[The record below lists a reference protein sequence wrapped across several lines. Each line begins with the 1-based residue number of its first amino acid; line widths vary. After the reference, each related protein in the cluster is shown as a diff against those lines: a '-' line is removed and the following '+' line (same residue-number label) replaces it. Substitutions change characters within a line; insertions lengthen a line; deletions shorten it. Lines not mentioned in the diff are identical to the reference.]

1 VGKIEICFS
10 RNTTYA
16 IRTTSQMVIERQNKD
31 GSVEN
36 SQAGEAIAEF
46 FAQNDYTGKR
56 ILLIIPDNT
65 RSGPIGDIFKII
77 YDHLEQKAKAI
88 DCLVALGTHQP
99 LSEEQIRTRL
109 CMTADE
115 RSSKYASVKIF
126 NHEWEKP
133 QTFTSIGRISADE
146 IEQISR
152 GLFREEV
159 DIAINKLIFEY
170 DEFFIVGPVF
180 PHEVVGFS
188 GGHKYIFPGIAGDD
202 IIHFFHWLSAVIT
215 NPVINGNKWTP
226 TRRVVEK
233 AASLIKMPH
242 KLFAIV
248 ALEKELKGIFI
259 GDVIEAWEKAADL
272 SEQVHITY
280 KDKPYNT
287 ILGIAPEMYDDI
299 WTAAKVMYKLEPILA
314 DGGTLIIYAPHITEI
329 SYTHGK
335 WLDKIGY
342 HTRDYFLKRMEKFSG
357 IPRGIIAHS
366 THLKG
371 IGTYVD
377 GVEKPRVNVVLAT
390 SIDKQRCEKVNLGYM
405 NPDEVNIADYENKE
419 DEGILV
425 VQHAGEVLHRLSN
438 GYIPTIPKQ

>member
-1 VGKIEICFS
+1 
-10 RNTTYA
+10 
-16 IRTTSQMVIERQNKD
+16 MVIERQNKD

-36 SQAGEAIAEF
+36 SQAGEVIAEF

-77 YDHLEQKAKAI
+77 YNCLEQKAKAI

-99 LSEEQIRTRL
+99 LSEEQICTRL

-115 RSSKYASVKIF
+115 RSSKYASVKFF

-146 IEQISR
+146 IEQISG

-159 DIAINKLIFEY
+159 DVAINKLIFGY

-188 GGHKYIFPGIAGDD
+188 GGHKYIFPGIAEDE
-202 IIHFFHWLSAVIT
+202 IINFFHWLSAVIT
-215 NPVINGNKWTP
+215 NPVINGNKCTP
-226 TRRVVEK
+226 TREVVEK
-233 AASLIKMPH
+233 AASFIKMPH

-248 ALEKELKGIFI
+248 AMGNKLKGIFI
-259 GDVIEAWEKAADL
+259 GDCAEAWEKAADL
-272 SEQVHITY
+272 SRDVHIVY
-280 KDKPYNT
+280 KDRPYGT
-287 ILGIAPEMYDDI
+287 ILGISPKMYDDI

-314 DGGTLIIYAPHITEI
+314 DGGTLIIYAPNITEI

-335 WLDKIGY
+335 ILDKIGY
-342 HTRDYFLKRMEKFSG
+342 HTRDYFLKRMDKFAD
-357 IPRGIIAHS
+357 IPRAAMAHS
-366 THLKG
+366 THVKG
-371 IGTYVD
+371 IGTYID
-377 GVEKPRVNVVLAT
+377 GVEKPRANVVLAT

-425 VQHAGEVLHRLSN
+425 VQHAGEVLHRLAN
-438 GYIPTIPKQ
+438 GYIPTIPNQ